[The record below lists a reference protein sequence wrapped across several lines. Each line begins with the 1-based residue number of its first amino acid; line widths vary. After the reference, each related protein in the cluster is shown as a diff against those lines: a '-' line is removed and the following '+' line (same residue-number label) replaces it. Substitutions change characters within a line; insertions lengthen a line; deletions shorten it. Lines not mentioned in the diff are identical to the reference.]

1 MKFIITLII
10 ASWLVPA
17 NAQSGD
23 IVFDLEWEFT
33 VDRDDLA
40 DWAAIHR
47 FAKTTDPYVLSIPKF
62 TDRKFTV
69 DRKELIEWAMRWPFD
84 VKSERTPFMIK
95 IRHRLVV
102 PDDLFSDWGAL

>member
-10 ASWLVPA
+10 AAWLVPA
-17 NAQSGD
+17 NVHAGD
-23 IVFDLEWEFT
+23 IVFNLEWEFK

-40 DWAAIHR
+40 DWADIHR

-69 DRKELIEWAMRWPFD
+69 DRQELIEWAMRFPFD
-84 VKSERTPFMIK
+84 AKSGRQPYVIK
-95 IRHRLVV
+95 MRHRIVV
-102 PDDLFSDWGAL
+102 PDDLFSDWGSS